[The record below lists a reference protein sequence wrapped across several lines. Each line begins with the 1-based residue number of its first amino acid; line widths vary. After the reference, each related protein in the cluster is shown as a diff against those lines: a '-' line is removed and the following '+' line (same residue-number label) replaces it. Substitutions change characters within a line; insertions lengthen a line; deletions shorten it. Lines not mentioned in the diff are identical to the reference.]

1 MQLDIAVSRKELVL
15 KAEKNK
21 NKETIKHCN

>member
-1 MQLDIAVSRKELVL
+1 MQLDITVSRKELVL

-21 NKETIKHCN
+21 NKETIKNCN